1 MRVTVLESAR
11 RSIVNGYHF
20 YENREAGLG
29 LYFVD
34 SILSDLR
41 SLEILAGLHE
51 IFVDD
56 YRKLISKKF
65 PFAIYYKVE
74 NNVGVVYAVL
84 DCRRDPE
91 WILNQLNRST
101 DR

>member
-1 MRVTVLESAR
+1 MKVTVLESAR
-11 RSIVNGYHF
+11 RSIVDGYHF

-29 LYFVD
+29 PYFLD

-41 SLEILAGLHE
+41 SLQVLAGRHE

-56 YRKLISKKF
+56 YYRLISKKF

-74 NNVGVVYAVL
+74 NNVGIVYAVL

-91 WILNQLNRST
+91 WILKQLNRST
-101 DR
+101 DQ